1 MFRVLI
7 TKNKIVKFDSL
18 VEATEF
24 RHQNGGTLYQWV
36 FSSN

>member
-1 MFRVLI
+1 MFRVL

-18 VEATEF
+18 TKAAEF

>member
-1 MFRVLI
+1 MFRIL

-18 VEATEF
+18 VEAIEF
-24 RHQNGGTLYQWV
+24 RNNNGGTLYQWV